1 MLKVSI
7 IIPCRNEKS
16 YIAKCIDSILSQDY
30 PHEYL
35 DVIICDGCSDDGTL
49 TILEEYCQQ
58 YRNVCVL
65 VNQHKTTPHALNIG
79 LKKSQADVKIIL
91 GAHSEIHSD
100 YVNNCIA
107 CFDLSPE
114 IGCVGGVL
122 NNVYEGKTSAAIG
135 LAMSSPFG
143 VGNSHFRTGAKNGY
157 VDTVA
162 FGAYRKEVFESI
174 GYFDENLIRNQ
185 DDEFNFRLLKS
196 GRTIYLSNTIRANY
210 YVRASYRKLVK
221 QYYQYGYWKVFVN
234 KKHRVITSMRQLIP
248 FVFVLFLFSLPLFV
262 YFKIPEIFGA
272 ILLFYGTL
280 GIYSAKKVASSFL
293 NIPSIVFTFFILH
306 FSYGLGYLEGVFN
319 FLLLGRNPK
328 KSSTISSR

>member
-35 DVIICDGCSDDGTL
+35 DVIVCDGCSDDGTL
-49 TILEEYCQQ
+49 FILEEYCRQ
-58 YRNVCVL
+58 YSNVSML

-79 LKKSQADVKIIL
+79 LKKSQADVNIIL
-91 GAHSEIHSD
+91 VAHSEIHSN
-100 YVNNCIA
+100 YVNNCIV
-107 CFDLSPE
+107 CFDLSPD

-122 NNVYEGKTSAAIG
+122 NNVYDGKTSAVIG
-135 LAMSSPFG
+135 IAMSSPFG

-185 DDEFNFRLLKS
+185 DDEFNFRLIKS

-210 YVRASYRKLVK
+210 YVRGSYRKLVK

-234 KKHRVITSMRQLIP
+234 KKHRVITSIRQLVP
-248 FVFVLFLFSLPLFV
+248 FVFVLFLFSLPVWLVINVQLV
-262 YFKIPEIFGA
+262 YFVVLALYFTIATVYAIRKSSKSHEIPKVVTIFF
-272 ILLFYGTL
+272 LLHTSYGMGYVE
-280 GIYSAKKVASSFL
+280 GII
-293 NIPSIVFTFFILH
+293 NFFIL
-306 FSYGLGYLEGVFN
+306 SRKPRLSS
-319 FLLLGRNPK
+319 K
-328 KSSTISSR
+328 KNSR